1 MEERKQ
7 LNSIL
12 LTSAMQSICLLDHKK
27 LPWDPFFFSGRE
39 GGRSF
44 LSETQ
49 LLASSVSFSFSEKG
63 HQKETKY
70 PGKEVEIKEN
80 KMFSHKVSLLQ
91 RSKKVVYIAR
101 QEIRQNTHTKEVKVK
116 QKRYFHTNQAF
127 LNDLKVIEVKQK
139 KMFLHIPGTF
149 SNDLKKLKM
158 YPESNSLDQQT
169 KYLSKEVKAKR
180 LKLNRKR
187 CFLTNQAFLED

>member
-27 LPWDPFFFSGRE
+27 LPWDPFFLGGRGGRGGGRE
-39 GGRSF
+39 GRSF

-70 PGKEVEIKEN
+70 PRKEVEIKEN
-80 KMFSHKVSLLQ
+80 KMFSHKAGLLQ
-91 RSKKVVYIAR
+91 RSKKVAYIAC
-101 QEIRQNTHTKEVKVK
+101 QEIRQNTHTKEVKLT
-116 QKRYFHTNQAF
+116 QKRYLHTNQAF
-127 LNDLKVIEVKQK
+127 LND
-139 KMFLHIPGTF
+139 
-149 SNDLKKLKM
+149 
-158 YPESNSLDQQT
+158 
-169 KYLSKEVKAKR
+169 
-180 LKLNRKR
+180 
-187 CFLTNQAFLED
+187 